1 MGLHPTDL
9 HRSLLVFRTTGVWRC
24 SRLQSF
30 TLPAGVGAASGCN
43 LSLLL
48 RGLALL
54 PAAIFQHSGG
64 VWRSSRLQS
73 FAPSAGLDAASGG
86 AFSHCRAYEQ
96 MLPTPS
102 LNIIKVLKRFFLYSF
117 LAFHRDLYYLCA
129 VVVKFHTRMEIF
141 LSTYGNSSLHVWKY
155 FHPRKE
161 FNKYG
166 TSGKELPKKKKRRS

>member
-30 TLPAGVGAASGCN
+30 APPAEFGTASGCN

-54 PAAIFQHSGG
+54 PTAIFRSSGG

-73 FAPSAGLDAASGG
+73 FAPPAGIGAASGCNLSLLRRGLVLLQAAIFRSSSGDWRCFRLQSFALPAGFGAPPGG
-86 AFSHCRAYEQ
+86 AFFPLQ
-96 MLPTPS
+96 S
-102 LNIIKVLKRFFLYSF
+102 LRTNASYPELK
-117 LAFHRDLYYLCA
+117 H
-129 VVVKFHTRMEIF
+129 
-141 LSTYGNSSLHVWKY
+141 N
-155 FHPRKE
+155 
-161 FNKYG
+161 
-166 TSGKELPKKKKRRS
+166 

>member
-9 HRSLLVFRTTGVWRC
+9 HRSLLVFRTTGVWR
-24 SRLQSF
+24 SSLLQSF
-30 TLPAGVGAASGCN
+30 APPAGIGAPPGCN
-43 LSLLL
+43 LSLL
-48 RGLALL
+48 RRSLALL
-54 PAAIFQHSGG
+54 PA
-64 VWRSSRLQS
+64 
-73 FAPSAGLDAASGG
+73 GL
-86 AFSHCRAYEQ
+86 FSHCRAYEQ

-166 TSGKELPKKKKRRS
+166 TSGKELPKKKKHRS